1 LPGVGVGSVYTSTS
15 PIPRSCGIGYVVV
28 VVVVDLFFKCE
39 YSNVVWQEV
48 QNLLDRRFSSNWKNI
63 IEEISE
69 MTANSNIWSIL
80 RRIVIGAVVYY
91 VWQERNNRLFDKG
104 SRTEDELVKN
114 IVETVKMRMMSFHV
128 KDSRTVLEV
137 ERKWKVILKRS
148 VV

>member
-1 LPGVGVGSVYTSTS
+1 MMSIYTL
-15 PIPRSCGIGYVVV
+15 IKH
-28 VVVVDLFFKCE
+28 LFFKCD

-48 QNLLDRRFSSNWKNI
+48 QNLLDRRFSSNWMNI
-63 IEEISE
+63 IEEISV

-91 VWQERNNRLFDKG
+91 VWQERNNRMFDKG